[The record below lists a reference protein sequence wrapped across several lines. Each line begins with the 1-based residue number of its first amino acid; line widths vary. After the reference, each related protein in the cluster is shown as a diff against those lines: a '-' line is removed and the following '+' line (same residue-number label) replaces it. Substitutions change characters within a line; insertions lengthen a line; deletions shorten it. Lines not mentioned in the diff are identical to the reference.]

1 MNVPADQSNRNPVSD
16 VTLAAGRGSVVTACH
31 RSRMRSANDG
41 VQPTL
46 QVNKSEKEQIPR
58 RNTMAKTETDLFKTL
73 RARGVRKKVARQVTR
88 ATSGAGKPKVAKRAM
103 ADLSSV
109 VGDVSDRLRHGPEKR
124 SAAARKAARTR
135 KQKARRRSEAAER
148 GARTRA
154 RP

>member
-1 MNVPADQSNRNPVSD
+1 
-16 VTLAAGRGSVVTACH
+16 
-31 RSRMRSANDG
+31 
-41 VQPTL
+41 
-46 QVNKSEKEQIPR
+46 
-58 RNTMAKTETDLFKTL
+58 MAKTETDLFKTL

-88 ATSGAGKPKVAKRAM
+88 ATRGAAKPKVAKRAM

-135 KQKARRRSEAAER
+135 KQKARKRSEAAKR

-154 RP
+154 RA

>member
-1 MNVPADQSNRNPVSD
+1 
-16 VTLAAGRGSVVTACH
+16 
-31 RSRMRSANDG
+31 
-41 VQPTL
+41 
-46 QVNKSEKEQIPR
+46 
-58 RNTMAKTETDLFKTL
+58 MAKTETDLFKTL
-73 RARGVRKKVARQVTR
+73 RARGLRKKVARQVTR

-135 KQKARRRSEAAER
+135 KQKAAKRSEAAKR

-154 RP
+154 RA